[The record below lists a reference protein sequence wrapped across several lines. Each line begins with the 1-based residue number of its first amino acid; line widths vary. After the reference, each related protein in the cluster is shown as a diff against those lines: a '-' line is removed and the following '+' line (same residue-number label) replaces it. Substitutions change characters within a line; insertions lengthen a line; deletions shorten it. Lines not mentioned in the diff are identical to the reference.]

1 MQQRF
6 IFWCHPWDLED
17 EGIDA
22 TLARLA
28 GDIGV
33 DTLSVTAV
41 HPGIYQVR
49 PRPLGDRWTF
59 QSGAAAHFQPDAKR
73 YGSSRIRPH
82 AAAWMKNRNP
92 LERIAKAAE
101 RERLRLRV
109 RVSLL
114 NGEEL
119 VERHAHAACVN
130 LFGDPSRDRLCP
142 SHPDVREYVAGLV
155 EDLWTNYG
163 LDAIELDGLDWGHD
177 SRITI
182 SDDVHHDELL
192 GQFSSWCFCASC
204 RQRAAESSIDAEA
217 VRLAAVDH
225 WRQTA
230 NMENHSQSRD
240 WETSEAHTLVS
251 RYLNQHPATITS
263 LIQLIRTRSPAAL
276 RYHLGPTS
284 GTVGTGAAR
293 ECGAWVQHCGGAD
306 AAKELQPDSAI
317 GAPSNCDILIPL
329 SRATIK
335 DGPSLVALVHQL
347 SQVGYAGIGFDSYG
361 LTPEPCLDWVRQAV
375 RYARREPGAS
385 S

>member
-6 IFWCHPWDLED
+6 IFWCHPWDIED

-22 TLARLA
+22 TLSRLA

-41 HPGIYQVR
+41 HPGVYQVR

-82 AAAWMKNRNP
+82 AAAWLKNRNP

-109 RVSLL
+109 RVSALK
-114 NGEEL
+114 GEEL
-119 VERHAHAACVN
+119 VTRFAHAACVN
-130 LFGDPSRDRLCP
+130 PFGDPSRDGLCP
-142 SHPDVREYVAGLV
+142 SHPDVREYVTGLV

-163 LDAIELDGLDWGHD
+163 LDAIELDGLDWGPD
-177 SRITI
+177 SRITLAGD
-182 SDDVHHDELL
+182 SHPEESL
-192 GQFSSWCFCASC
+192 GRFDSWCFCASC

-217 VRLAAVDH
+217 VRIAAVDH

-230 NMENHSQSRD
+230 SMQQDAQSQARD
-240 WETSEAHTLVS
+240 WATTDSHALIS
-251 RYLNQHPATITS
+251 RYLNLRPATITS
-263 LIQLIRTRSPAAL
+263 LIQLIRSRSPAAL
-276 RYHLGPTS
+276 RYHLDPTQ
-284 GTVGTGAAR
+284 GTVGVGAAR
-293 ECGAWVQHCGGAD
+293 ECGAWVQRCGGTD
-306 AAKELQPDSAI
+306 ATRKLQPAGDI
-317 GAPSNCDILIPL
+317 GAPSNCDVLIPL

-347 SQVGYAGIGFDSYG
+347 SQIGCAGIGFDSYG

-375 RYARREPGAS
+375 RYARREPGA
-385 S
+385 